1 MYHVELDINHTE
13 IYHICHMVHR
23 VSYTIFHCT
32 WCLSSTLIAWTCA
45 CTCKYDKGTC
55 YPGQCS
61 PRSMSPFAS
70 LGHNELRIEYLWRR
84 FWKSP
89 KTRKLHSLSNLLFL
103 NRHPNKIS
111 LFDRVEIL
119 KSIFLSWQPANH
131 VMVFMWPYHLAWYNN
146 LMRRRTCQMTKKLI
160 GCRPLKTSPMISQYW
175 FR

>member
-23 VSYTIFHCT
+23 VSYNIFHCT

-45 CTCKYDKGTC
+45 CTCKYDNGTC

-61 PRSMSPFAS
+61 PRSMSPFAP

-89 KTRKLHSLSNLLFL
+89 KLESCIHYLTYFSWIDTPTKFPFSTEWKFWNRFFFL
-103 NRHPNKIS
+103 DN
-111 LFDRVEIL
+111 
-119 KSIFLSWQPANH
+119 QPT
-131 VMVFMWPYHLAWYNN
+131 MSYFFMWTYHVAYRVI

-160 GCRPLKTSPMISQYW
+160 GCRPLKTSLMISQYW